1 MNSCADRVR
10 NLCTECIHNPVCYIS
25 DMPKDPDT
33 GIKKQCRYFM
43 VNDKDKYTFNIQD
56 KVYYVTGIH
65 NSIVKEATII
75 GLYFGVHGI
84 EDVTVLN
91 EDWVTFN
98 NFPTIF
104 YKTREEAEKHVNKQ
118 QKLNEDQ
125 FFEKY
130 CSLCGTQRCEG
141 PGSPMFQGCLYRS
154 ELEKDD

>member
-1 MNSCADRVR
+1 MNSCADWVR
-10 NLCTECIHNPVCYIS
+10 NPCADCIHDPVCCFS

-33 GIKKQCRYFM
+33 DIEKQCRYFM
-43 VNDKDKYTFNIQD
+43 AHDKDKYTFQIQD

-65 NSIVKEATII
+65 NNIVKEATII
-75 GLYFGVHGI
+75 GLHFGVHGV

-91 EDWVTFN
+91 EDWITFN

-154 ELEKDD
+154 ELEKDE